1 MSSIRARKDGR
12 LFFDF
17 SYQGERCR
25 ELTAL
30 ADTPANRK
38 RMARTLS
45 AIDAQIAAGTF
56 DYGKAFP
63 NSRRANRTVRTTT
76 ASSAPRL
83 MARNTRGL
91 ADDLPLFADFAR
103 TWMQEKQVEWRTGHR
118 ESMQSILDTHLLP
131 RFGSL
136 RLDAIG
142 RADVLQFRSTL
153 VNARGGHVDSD
164 GKAKGKRVPLAPATL
179 NRIVG
184 TVRMIFAEAALR
196 FGITDPCLGIKRLK
210 VPRQDIQPFTME
222 EVRLILARVRK
233 DYRPYLTFR
242 FFTGVRSAEAHGLKW
257 KHVDFAARELLIRET
272 YQHGRTEYTKTDG
285 SQREIHMSQPVV
297 DALMAMRPTGYAS
310 DVKRFDDTYVFRTK
324 GGHPIDNSNFVD
336 RVWMPLLRSL
346 GLAYRRPYDMRHT
359 CATLWLAAGEAPE
372 WIARQLGHTTTEML
386 FRTYSRYVPN
396 MLRHDG
402 SAFDRLVVGA
412 LAGNSAAAS
421 TSKVAP
427 VASIGNTPAGA
438 LAAQGAAQ
446 AQQTQQPG
454 ATS

>member
-1 MSSIRARKDGR
+1 MSSVRARKDGR

-17 SYQGERCR
+17 RYQGERCR

-30 ADTPANRK
+30 TDTPANRK
-38 RMARTLS
+38 RMTRTLS

-56 DYGKAFP
+56 NYAKAFP
-63 NSRRANRTVRTTT
+63 NSRRATRIVRTATPP
-76 ASSAPRL
+76 SAPRL
-83 MARNTRGL
+83 MARNIQGPTN
-91 ADDLPLFADFAR
+91 AIPLFADFAR
-103 TWMQEKQVEWRTGHR
+103 TWMQEKQVEWRQGHR

-136 RLDAIG
+136 PLDAIA

-153 VNARGGHVDSD
+153 VNARGGHVDS
-164 GKAKGKRVPLAPATL
+164 GAKRVPLSPATL

-184 TVRMIFAEAALR
+184 MARMILAEAALR
-196 FGITDPCLGIKRLK
+196 FGFTDPCVGIKRLK
-210 VPRQDIQPFTME
+210 VPRQDIRPFTLE
-222 EVRLILARVRK
+222 EVRLLLARVRG

-257 KHVDFAARELLIRET
+257 KHVDFAAHEVLIRET

-285 SQREIHMSQPVV
+285 SQREIHMSQPVI
-297 DALMAMRPTGYAS
+297 DALMAMRPAGYAA
-310 DVKRFDDTYVFRTK
+310 DTHRFDDTYVFRTK

-336 RVWMPLLRSL
+336 RVWAPLLRSL

-402 SAFDRLVVGA
+402 SAFDRLVAGA
-412 LAGNSAAAS
+412 LAGN
-421 TSKVAP
+421 TR
-427 VASIGNTPAGA
+427 AGA
-438 LAAQGAAQ
+438 LAAQDAAQ
-446 AQQTQQPG
+446 IPQHSQQGT
-454 ATS
+454 AS